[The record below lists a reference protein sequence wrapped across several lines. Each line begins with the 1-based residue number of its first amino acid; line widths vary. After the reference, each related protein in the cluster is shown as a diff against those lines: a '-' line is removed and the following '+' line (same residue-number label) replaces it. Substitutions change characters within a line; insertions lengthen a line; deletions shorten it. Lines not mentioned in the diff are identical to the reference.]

1 MDDSDLA
8 LLSQI
13 RHGDTGALGIILE
26 RHWPA
31 VVRYALAILESRDAA
46 EDVAQETFV
55 RLWERREAWR
65 LEGSVRAL
73 LLRVTRNLSFDEMR
87 RRSARQRTARSAP
100 PTPLRLLPD
109 EELESLE
116 MRSIMTR
123 AVDSLPQ
130 RRREVFILVHHYGL
144 SYRETAT
151 VLDLAPQT
159 VANHLTLALADLR
172 KQLVPYLYDRTR
184 PSESRADVT
193 EDHAARERAADQ
205 PT

>member
-8 LLSQI
+8 LLSRI
-13 RHGDTGALGIILE
+13 RQGDTGALGIILE

-31 VVRYALAILESRDAA
+31 VVRYALTILDSRDAA

-73 LLRVTRNLSFDEMR
+73 LLRVTRNLSLDELR

-100 PTPLRLLPD
+100 RTPLRLLPD
-109 EELESLE
+109 EELESRE
-116 MRSIMTR
+116 MRSIITR

-144 SYRETAT
+144 SYRETAS
-151 VLDLAPQT
+151 VLELAPQT

-172 KQLVPYLYDRTR
+172 KQLVPYLYDRAG
-184 PSESRADVT
+184 PSDPHADVT
-193 EDHAARERAADQ
+193 EDRPARGRVAD
-205 PT
+205 